1 METKEKAYIIAI
13 VILSAFFIVFMSV
26 AINNAIEKY
35 TCSRTLNN
43 LCNTTNELIKL
54 NNMQTSLINDKLNM
68 SVSFINPLTCEVF
81 K

>member
-1 METKEKAYIIAI
+1 MEKEILYILSI
-13 VILSAFFIVFMSV
+13 VILSILFVVVLSI
-26 AINNAIEKY
+26 AINNMQERNN
-35 TCSRTLNN
+35 CSYTLNN

-54 NNMQTSLINDKLNM
+54 NNMQTSFINDKLNM